1 MCRISGIFSNVL
13 NNQNT
18 LIYSQQMGELQK
30 NGGPD
35 DEGIWQ
41 NEERNLTFS
50 HKRLSILDLSIL
62 GHQPMETSKTAVCF
76 NGEIYNYKSIRKDL
90 ESKGYKFKSNTD
102 TEVILFAYEEWGSEA
117 FSMFNGMF
125 AFALYDKQ
133 TKDLFLVRDTNGIKP
148 LYYYFEDNQLFF
160 ASEVKAFQKLPI
172 RLNENK
178 DWKILFLVFGHIPEP
193 FSTIENVKMVEKGS
207 YIKFNTVSYTFKKV
221 KFKYKSLNTSQN
233 RSLLNKSDIV
243 RTSLIDSVERQLIS
257 DAPTSILLSGGIDSS
272 IITLIAQKIKS
283 DITSISISFEDKN
296 LDESYYQNLINKISN
311 TNNISFKITEKD
323 FTDNIYDLFEAY
335 DQPTTD
341 GINSYFVSKAVKNNN
356 IKVALSGIGA
366 DEIFG
371 GYPSFYP
378 SFPKEIAKKIGK
390 IIPIPTQLINDIKA
404 KKIEYLKI
412 DDNLGEYLFYRS
424 NFPPSEIAKIL
435 DCSES
440 YIYDVLSQF
449 YLNNLTQ
456 KLNKWETTSFYEKN
470 IYCQNQLL
478 KDSDFMSMWH
488 GVELRIPFFD
498 NEFLENISSIQI
510 SNHSDRKTPKKL
522 LIDAFKN
529 ELPREIWDRPKK
541 GFSFPLQKWLKNKSI
556 LDELHNS
563 RNKGIQKVAYK
574 FENDQIHWSRFWSLF
589 MMNLFEKKQFAYSQN
604 KVKELYSN

>member
-456 KLNKWETTSFYEKN
+456 KLN
-470 IYCQNQLL
+470 
-478 KDSDFMSMWH
+478 
-488 GVELRIPFFD
+488 
-498 NEFLENISSIQI
+498 
-510 SNHSDRKTPKKL
+510 
-522 LIDAFKN
+522 
-529 ELPREIWDRPKK
+529 
-541 GFSFPLQKWLKNKSI
+541 
-556 LDELHNS
+556 
-563 RNKGIQKVAYK
+563 
-574 FENDQIHWSRFWSLF
+574 
-589 MMNLFEKKQFAYSQN
+589 
-604 KVKELYSN
+604 